1 MSKTRQNYHDAV
13 RVLLKDPNQ
22 DRYSEDL
29 LDEALRDALRIFST
43 AFPVGML
50 VTFAVPATAN
60 ELSLSALKPVHQF
73 IMLWYPFDED
83 DPDLAPLE
91 DVHFYRPGGNPAV
104 FWSEGEFEMDQP
116 VRVYYSS
123 SHTIAGLDDAET
135 TTIPREAEETIR
147 LGMAGFAAQ
156 MRAMHLIEQH
166 GALSTNQKALY
177 DLSREW
183 LAGFE
188 KRCQKLRSAAFSPY
202 GPLPEGGWQLNDFH
216 RAGY

>member
-1 MSKTRQNYHDAV
+1 TS
-13 RVLLKDPNQ
+13 
-22 DRYSEDL
+22 
-29 LDEALRDALRIFST
+29 
-43 AFPVGML
+43 
-50 VTFAVPATAN
+50 N
-60 ELSLSALKPVHQF
+60 ELSLTALKPVHQF

-91 DVHFYRPGGNPAV
+91 DAHFYRPGGNPAV
-104 FWSEGEFEMDQP
+104 YWSEGQFEQGQI

-123 SHTIAGLDDAET
+123 SHTLIGLDDAEA

-156 MRAMHLIEQH
+156 ARAAQLIEQH
-166 GALSTNQKALY
+166 GALSTTQKALY

-188 KRCQKLRSAAFSPY
+188 KRCRKLRSAAFSPY
-202 GPLPEGGWQLNDFH
+202 GPLPEGGWQLDNFHTADF
-216 RAGY
+216 